1 MSKTDLSRKLRW
13 LVALLGLA
21 VIIQAGFFIY
31 ALLAHKLPPVWP
43 MLAGDLVF
51 SALVLFVL
59 WRTLGRRSKG

>member
-13 LVALLGLA
+13 LVPLLGLA

-31 ALLAHKLPPVWP
+31 ALLAWP

-51 SALVLFVL
+51 SALVLGVL